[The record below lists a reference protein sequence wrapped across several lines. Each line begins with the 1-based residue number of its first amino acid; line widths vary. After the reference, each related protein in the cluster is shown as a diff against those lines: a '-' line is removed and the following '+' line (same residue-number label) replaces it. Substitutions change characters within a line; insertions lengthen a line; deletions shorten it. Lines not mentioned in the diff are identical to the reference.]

1 MTLLTLDAVVKRYLD
16 GGVPRTVLD
25 GVSLTLEPGESV
37 ALWGPSGSGKST
49 LLNIVAGVQTLDEGR
64 VTLNTAA
71 GAATSYGRE
80 RPATTA
86 RLRRE
91 QLGYIFQFFN
101 LVPTLTVAE
110 NIQLSL
116 RLAGRSSLQD
126 AALERAERLGLAH
139 RLSAFPE
146 ELSGGEQQ
154 RAAIARALAPEPA
167 LLLADEPTGNLDSQN
182 AARVVD
188 ALWDMV
194 GSLNCGLL
202 IATHDQAVAA
212 RADRRFELV

>member
-1 MTLLTLDAVVKRYLD
+1 MVLLSIERIVKRYLD

-25 GVSLTLEPGESV
+25 GVSLELEAGESV

-64 VTLNTAA
+64 IVLAESNRE
-71 GAATSYGRE
+71 ATTYGRE
-80 RPATTA
+80 RPAATA

-91 QLGYIFQFFN
+91 RLGYIFQFFN

-110 NIQLSL
+110 NVELSL
-116 RLAGRSSLQD
+116 RLARRTSLRE
-126 AALERAERLGLAH
+126 AALARAERLGLGH
-139 RLSAFPE
+139 RLHAFPE
-146 ELSGGEQQ
+146 QLSGGEQQ

-167 LLLADEPTGNLDSQN
+167 LLLADEPTGNLDAGN

-188 ALWDMV
+188 ALWEMV
-194 GSLNCGLL
+194 ADLDCALL
-202 IATHDQAVAA
+202 LATHDEAVAG
-212 RADRRFELV
+212 RADRRLELG